1 MPAPGIPNLKSL
13 LANRRGGQQKGRGRG
28 PTAGGAKHESSDA
41 AKDLVVQN
49 TDQDAATSRL
59 SCIELGY
66 LEDAFAKVFATQPTI
81 RRLPL
86 LNRGTYVRT
95 TAIDTLVDKFL
106 STSPTELKQI
116 VSLGA
121 GTDTRYYRILSKYPS
136 VKVVYHEFDFPSNTT
151 TKIAAIQKTPFLL
164 SHIRQ
169 PLSDPS
175 DLKISADKTSLV
187 SPFYNIHPIDLRTLS
202 TSPPP
207 PIPSLSA
214 TTPTLLLSE
223 CCLIYLQ
230 PADASAVLSAFLTT
244 LIPAPTPVALVL
256 YEPIRPDDAFGRTM
270 EANLASRNIH
280 LYTLKKYGSLTR
292 QRIRLKSAGF
302 EHGFRAADTEFIWRK
317 WVTEEE
323 KVRVAALEMLDEFEE
338 LELLLRHYCVA
349 WGWRGGGGEGLFER
363 AWAEVREQEGD
374 DEVG

>member
-1 MPAPGIPNLKSL
+1 MPAPEIPNLKSL
-13 LANRRGGQQKGRGRG
+13 LASRRGGQQRGRGRG
-28 PTAGGAKHESSDA
+28 ILTSGAKHESSDA
-41 AKDLVVQN
+41 DKDRAVQN

-66 LEDAFAKVFATQPTI
+66 LEDPFAKAFATQPTI

-95 TAIDTLVDKFL
+95 TAIDILVDKFL

-136 VKVVYHEFDFPSNTT
+136 IKVIYHEFDFPSNTA
-151 TKIAAIQKTPFLL
+151 TKIATIQKTPSLL
-164 SHIRQ
+164 AQIRQ
-169 PLSDPS
+169 SLLDPS
-175 DLKISADKTSLV
+175 DLKISVDKTFLT
-187 SPFYNIHPIDLRTLS
+187 SPFYNIHAIDLRTFS
-202 TSPPP
+202 TSPAPT
-207 PIPSLSA
+207 IPNLSA

-230 PADASAVLSAFLTT
+230 PADASAILFSFLTT
-244 LIPAPTPVALVL
+244 LIPAPTPVAVVL
-256 YEPIRPDDAFGRTM
+256 YEPIRPHDAFGRTM

-280 LYTLKKYGSLTR
+280 LHTLKKYGSLTR

-302 EHGFRAADTEFIWRK
+302 EHGFKAADTGFIWQK
-317 WVTEEE
+317 WIAEEE
-323 KVRVAALEMLDEFEE
+323 KERVAALEMLDEFEE
-338 LELLLRHYCVA
+338 LELLLTHYCVA
-349 WGWRGGGGEGLFER
+349 WGWRDRGEEALFGK
-363 AWAEVREQEGD
+363 AWAEVQEQERD